1 MTRFASKA
9 GIAAVT
15 AALVVA
21 GCASTSDEGPSQPAV
36 AAAPA
41 PAPMPPPPPARP
53 VAPPPVA
60 QPAPAPA
67 PVAPTPAEVRLKE
80 AGALYD
86 AGNYNGT
93 IRKLAGAR
101 DVFSADT
108 PAALRIEAHK
118 KLAFSYCVT
127 GRRPLCRT
135 QFDQLL
141 KLDPDFTLSAAEKGH
156 PQWGPV
162 FTQAKT
168 ASDKARAKAKPRT

>member
-9 GIAAVT
+9 GIAAIA

-21 GCASTSDEGPSQPAV
+21 GCASAPEAPPTQP
-36 AAAPA
+36 APA
-41 PAPMPPPPPARP
+41 PAPAPLPPPPPPRTE
-53 VAPPPVA
+53 APPPVA

-67 PVAPTPAEVRLKE
+67 PVPPTPAELRLKE
-80 AGALYD
+80 AGGLYD

-101 DVFSADT
+101 DVFSPDT
-108 PAALRIEAHK
+108 PVALRIEAHK

-127 GRRPLCRT
+127 GRRALCRT
-135 QFDQLL
+135 QFDLLL
-141 KLDPDFTLSAAEKGH
+141 KLDPEYTLSAAEIGH

-162 FTQAKT
+162 FKQAKA
-168 ASDKARAKAKPRT
+168 ASDKARAKAKPRS

>member
-1 MTRFASKA
+1 MIRSARRA
-9 GIAAVT
+9 GLAAVA

-21 GCASTSDEGPSQPAV
+21 GCASTPEQAPSPPV
-36 AAAPA
+36 PAPA
-41 PAPMPPPPPARP
+41 PAPVPPPAPART
-53 VAPPPVA
+53 VAPPPVV

-67 PVAPTPAEVRLKE
+67 PQPPTPAELRLKE
-80 AGALYD
+80 AGDLYD

-108 PAALRIEAHK
+108 PAAIRIEAHK

-127 GRRPLCRT
+127 GRRALCRS

-141 KLDPDFTLSAAEKGH
+141 KIDPDYTLSAAERGH

-168 ASDKARAKAKPRT
+168 ASDKARSQAKPRS